1 MNYWQNIQH
10 IKTKYLLVLI
20 FNFFK
25 LEKVVVCIL
34 RTLRNI
40 KNTKNCVYL
49 QIMYLKL
56 LYPGG

>member
-34 RTLRNI
+34 RNI
-40 KNTKNCVYL
+40 KKQKIVCAC
-49 QIMYLKL
+49 KL
-56 LYPGG
+56 CT